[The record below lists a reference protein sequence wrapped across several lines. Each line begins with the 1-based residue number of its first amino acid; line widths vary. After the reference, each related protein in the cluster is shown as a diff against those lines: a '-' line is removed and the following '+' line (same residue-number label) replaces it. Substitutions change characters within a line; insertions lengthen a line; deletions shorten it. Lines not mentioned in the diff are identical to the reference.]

1 MTPRPAALPD
11 WTPTVAGF
19 YRSIKVPMH
28 DGSYEWTK
36 AQAQA
41 FFASDRCHKMEALG
55 GRCFV
60 MPAVG
65 DDDRVCIFCYATAQQ
80 RAEVFSAPRP
90 NAAAPP
96 LNRFGWLAA
105 GHAMTVPHAPG
116 VPKN

>member
-65 DDDRVCIFCYATAQQ
+65 DDDRVCIFVMPQ
-80 RAEVFSAPRP
+80 RRSGPKFLALRALTQPR
-90 NAAAPP
+90 
-96 LNRFGWLAA
+96 
-105 GHAMTVPHAPG
+105 HH
-116 VPKN
+116 